1 MNERAVVFDCSGEQ
15 CLGILHA
22 PASPTS
28 STGVLIVV
36 GGPQY
41 RVGSHRQFVHLAR
54 ELASH
59 GYACFRF
66 DYRGMGDS
74 AGAQRDF
81 RAISV
86 DIKAAIDAFMQA
98 DPGLR
103 AVTIFGLC
111 DAASAAMMY
120 CSTDHRIA
128 GLILANPWV
137 RSEAGLA
144 RAHVKQYYGR
154 RLLHGTFWRKLFSGQ
169 LQLTAS
175 IRGFLRAV
183 RESLRGRHAKGSE
196 PSAANYIEAMRSGLA
211 EFRGPVLILISGRD
225 LTAAEFTDLCAR
237 DAAWASLVRRDGV
250 EIQSMATAD
259 HTFSAIEA
267 QSWANEAARGWLAT
281 AVPAPVK
288 L

>member
-1 MNERAVVFDCSGEQ
+1 MNERAVVYDCAGDP
-15 CLGILHA
+15 CLGIVHA
-22 PASPTS
+22 PAGAASA
-28 STGVLIVV
+28 TGILVVV

-54 ELASH
+54 DLAQH

-81 RAISV
+81 CAISM
-86 DIKAAIDAFMQA
+86 DIRAAIDAFMQA
-98 DPGLR
+98 VPGLR
-103 AVTIFGLC
+103 AVMVFGLC

-120 CSTDHRIA
+120 CSTDQRVA

-169 LQLTAS
+169 LHVTSS
-175 IRGFLRAV
+175 IRGFLRDV
-183 RESLRGRHAKGSE
+183 HSSLRGRQGQRSD
-196 PSAANYIEAMRSGLA
+196 PSATNYIDAMRSGLA
-211 EFRGPVLILISGRD
+211 EFRGPVLLLISGRD

-237 DAAWASLVRRDGV
+237 DGAWASLVRRRGV
-250 EIQSMATAD
+250 EIQSMETAD

-267 QSWANEAARGWLAT
+267 QSWANETARGWLAT
-281 AVPAPVK
+281 AAPAAVK

>member
-1 MNERAVVFDCSGEQ
+1 MNEQAMVFDCAGEQ
-15 CLGILHA
+15 CLGILHS
-22 PASPTS
+22 PASAAS

-54 ELASH
+54 DLARH
-59 GYACFRF
+59 GYASFRF

-74 AGAQRDF
+74 TGAQRDF
-81 RAISV
+81 RAISM
-86 DIKAAIDAFMQA
+86 DIKAAIDAFMRTA
-98 DPGLR
+98 PGLR
-103 AVTIFGLC
+103 AVMVFGLC

-120 CSTDHRIA
+120 CSTDQRVA

-154 RLLHGTFWRKLFSGQ
+154 RLLHGTFWRKLFRGQ
-169 LQLTAS
+169 LQVTSS
-175 IRGFLRAV
+175 IGGFLRDV
-183 RESLRGRHAKGSE
+183 RSSLRGPQRSNSE
-196 PSAANYIEAMRSGLA
+196 PSAANYVDAMRSGLA
-211 EFRGPVLILISGRD
+211 EFRGPVLFLISGRD
-225 LTAAEFTDLCAR
+225 LTAAEFTDLCTR
-237 DAAWASLVRRDGV
+237 DGAWASLVRRSGV

-267 QSWANEAARGWLAT
+267 QSWANETTRRWLGSVA
-281 AVPAPVK
+281 PAPVK